1 MRTAGVH
8 SQDDSAR
15 VVLGAAVICVSIGN
29 RPVDA
34 AASALR
40 DIDFAEVRLDLIQPA
55 LNELE
60 RLFTPGKRIIATCR
74 AGSLRDAERLALLLR
89 AIELGAAFVDVEKES
104 TVAFKAKVMQVAL
117 SRGCRVIISFHDLR
131 NTPPPE
137 VLRSTIQ
144 QSFSEGADYVKIA
157 CTVNAPQDNATLLGL
172 LSNPEWQQRLIVVGM
187 GTLGRFSR
195 IMGPLLGSPFTFT
208 SSGEGTETALGQ
220 PTRKELLE
228 IWKCMGVVT

>member
-8 SQDDSAR
+8 TQDESGH
-15 VVLGAAVICVSIGN
+15 VILGAAVVCVSLGN

-40 DIDFAEVRLDLIQPA
+40 DFDFAEIRLDLIQPP

-74 AGSLRDAERLALLLR
+74 AGSLTDEERIALLRR

-104 TVAFKAKVMQVAL
+104 PVAFKAKVMQAAL
-117 SRGCRVIISFHDLR
+117 SKGCKIIISSHDFEK
-131 NTPPPE
+131 TPPAE

-144 QSFSEGADYVKIA
+144 QSFGEGADYVKIA
-157 CTVNAPQDNATLLGL
+157 CMVNAPQDNATLLGL

-195 IMGPLLGSPFTFT
+195 IMGPLLGSPFTFA
-208 SSGEGTETALGQ
+208 SSGEGTETAPGQ
-220 PTRKELLE
+220 PTRQELLE